1 MTEADKDRL
10 AKIMAFGKD
19 ADNWPKVN
27 KYVEEE
33 EYEPEPEMDRFDEL
47 QLEIND
53 RVAFL
58 ESMTELGRRKQYE
71 AIIKTE
77 ISQVIIKINQ

>member
-1 MTEADKDRL
+1 MYRKYYY
-10 AKIMAFGKD
+10 II
-19 ADNWPKVN
+19 KV
-27 KYVEEE
+27 
-33 EYEPEPEMDRFDEL
+33 

-77 ISQVIIKINQ
+77 ISQVKLEFSENK